1 MGPGIGVD
9 DASAWARSSAV
20 MPVRSRRILGLLTD
34 RPAKAVEGP
43 GRSGPNFM
51 PWTRAP
57 VWVRSGVGGPSAGV
71 LACPDAPRAVRSS
84 VSPWCGA
91 RPTPVAARAS

>member
-34 RPAKAVEGP
+34 RPTKAVEGP

-71 LACPDAPRAVRSS
+71 LACPDAPRGGTGLGLAPVR
-84 VSPWCGA
+84 
-91 RPTPVAARAS
+91 RPAHAGGGEG